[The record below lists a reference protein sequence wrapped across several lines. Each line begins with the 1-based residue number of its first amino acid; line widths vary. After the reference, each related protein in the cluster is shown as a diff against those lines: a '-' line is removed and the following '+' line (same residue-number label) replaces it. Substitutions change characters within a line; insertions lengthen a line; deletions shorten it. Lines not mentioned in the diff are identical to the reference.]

1 MSSVFPVP
9 PSWSPDMATI
19 LIFDL
24 SRCRKLERPDSVRK
38 NTTISAEILMFTGVQ
53 REPLY
58 STDKIPQPIRHAPM
72 FDDSAPDKPTGR
84 KRRRSKSS

>member
-9 PSWSPDMATI
+9 RGWSSDMTTI
-19 LIFDL
+19 LPFDQT
-24 SRCRKLERPDSVRK
+24 RCRMANHADGDRK
-38 NTTISAEILMFTGVQ
+38 ARTRSAEILMFTGVR

-58 STDKIPQPIRHAPM
+58 SEKQLPNAIGHAPM

-84 KRRRSKSS
+84 KRQRGKRS